1 MHPEAAGTKP
11 SSQPRRR
18 PYRKVPRDVRTDA
31 VAQARASSTS
41 ATARA
46 RGIPRSTLRG
56 WLKQKAVR
64 HDAPGTSAFLQ
75 SPEGVRFL
83 HGIVLAA
90 VFVFGVIGG
99 AGAGNIRLFLVLA
112 GLSHW
117 IACSESTLRRT
128 QTRVV
133 DAIGAWGDGTLER
146 LGATM
151 PHRELTLLLDET
163 WKRLM
168 ILVAMDAPSGFILAE
183 KHAESRDGKS
193 WNEVMKAT
201 FKRLNVSVLQAVA
214 DEARGI
220 SNYVAM
226 LIRAHRASDLFHGLH
241 ELGGVVL
248 ALHRK
253 RAAAEAAV
261 EDAVGEARKKARELV
276 RGLKARLVVVTTCIR
291 EVSDVFHPFD
301 LSTGR
306 VVSVEGMR
314 GRLEQAIARVAHA
327 AIESGV
333 SARTIERIEKAQRL
347 IPAWCATLAWW
358 QGLVTRTLG
367 AQGLS
372 EPLLVVMR
380 EIVLPLRYLESVRAR
395 ASHASE
401 RHRLDDALGTLRE
414 RLAAATVWSS
424 QSAGT
429 RQRLESTAAWLAGH
443 FVRASSAVEGHN
455 GFLSLRY
462 HHRRALP
469 PARLK
474 ALMVIH
480 NYVIQREDGTTAAE
494 RFFGR
499 RHDDLFEH
507 LLEKIPPLPRPRRSR
522 ARPSAPPLNRS
533 QGVAKLDAWPEPLHK
548 PVVSG
553 LRVTRSGTT
562 PSAPRRG
569 STRGRGRGPRAAPRR
584 AGPPARAARRGAS
597 RTRTPPPAD
606 APAPRP

>member
-1 MHPEAAGTKP
+1 MHPEAAATTP
-11 SSQPRRR
+11 SSQPPRRSTKPVSR
-18 PYRKVPRDVRTDA
+18 FVCADVVA
-31 VAQARASSTS
+31 LAQATS
-41 ATARA
+41 ASAAARTL
-46 RGIPRSTLRG
+46 GMPRSTVRG
-56 WLKQKAVR
+56 LCERDVAR
-64 HDAPGTSAFLQ
+64 HDAPGLSAFAR
-75 SPEGVRFL
+75 SPEGVRHL
-83 HGIVLAA
+83 HRIVLAA
-90 VFVFGVIGG
+90 ILVFGVMGG
-99 AGAGNIRLFLVLA
+99 AGAGTLRLFIVLA
-112 GLSHW
+112 GLSDW
-117 IACSESTLRRT
+117 IACSESTLRRA
-128 QTRVV
+128 QIQVV
-133 DAIGAWGDGTLER
+133 EAIGAWGDGTLER

-183 KHAESRDGKS
+183 QHAESRDGES
-193 WNEVMKAT
+193 WNAAVRAA
-201 FKRLNVSVLQAVA
+201 FKHLKVRVLQAVA

-220 SNYVAM
+220 SNYVAK
-226 LIRAHRASDLFHGLH
+226 LIGAHRASDLFHGLH
-241 ELGGVVL
+241 ELGGVVI

-261 EDAVGEARKKARELV
+261 EDAVGKERKRAQARVAL
-276 RGLKARLVVVTTCIR
+276 LKARLKVVTECIR
-291 EVSDVFHPFD
+291 GVSDAFHPFD

-306 VVSVEGMR
+306 AVSAEGMR
-314 GRLEQAIARVAHA
+314 RGLEQSIARVAHA

-367 AQGLS
+367 TQGLP
-372 EPLLVVMR
+372 EPLLVVVQ
-380 EIVLPLRYLESVRAR
+380 EIVLPLRYLESVRSR

-401 RHRLDDALGTLRE
+401 RHRLDDALGTLRT
-414 RLAAATVWSS
+414 RLAAATEWSS

-429 RQRLESTAAWLAGH
+429 REQLESTAAWLAGH

-469 PARLK
+469 PALLK

-507 LLEKIPPLPRPRRSR
+507 LLEVVAPLPRPRR
-522 ARPSAPPLNRS
+522 
-533 QGVAKLDAWPEPLHK
+533 
-548 PVVSG
+548 
-553 LRVTRSGTT
+553 
-562 PSAPRRG
+562 
-569 STRGRGRGPRAAPRR
+569 RR
-584 AGPPARAARRGAS
+584 A
-597 RTRTPPPAD
+597 
-606 APAPRP
+606 